1 MINIIKSKDNDK
13 IKYTKSLLKTKGR
26 NKEKKFIIE
35 GYRILTLALE
45 CDAKLEYVFI
55 NEDFEKK
62 QDHKVLLEELE
73 NKNIKIYKTSNKIFS
88 EMVDTENTQGILA
101 ILRYKERD
109 LVNNINQD
117 DKFVLILD
125 RIQDPGNMGT
135 IIRTAD
141 SAGVDAII
149 LLKGCVDIY
158 RKTNN
163 INVIQFS
170 ILEEYSGKIT
180 HNHVSSKSIKDAK
193 AKTEFI
199 NICLEINEE
208 TGSAFIETK
217 LCDAYIGNNKVLD
230 IYERSIDIIN
240 LEHTLFENIKSEIEN
255 INKSLYL
262 KGKKT
267 AKECEA
273 LIISL
278 LEKDEHKNE
287 YVKDLLLKA
296 RNRYSRLGDI
306 E

>member
-62 QDHKVLLEELE
+62 QEHKVLLEELQ
-73 NKNIKIYKTSNKIFS
+73 NKGIKIYKTLNKIFL

-101 ILRYKERD
+101 VLEYKERD
-109 LVNNINQD
+109 LVNNISQD

-141 SAGVDAII
+141 SAGVDSVI

-158 RKTNN
+158 NPKVIRSTMGS
-163 INVIQFS
+163 IFDMNVIHATQDEAVEFLKS
-170 ILEEYSGKIT
+170 NDFNIVSSYLQTENYYHETTYDGKIAL
-180 HNHVSSKSIKDAK
+180 V
-193 AKTEFI
+193 
-199 NICLEINEE
+199 
-208 TGSAFIETK
+208 
-217 LCDAYIGNNKVLD
+217 IGNEANGINDKLIEQSDKLVKIPIYGNAESLNAAISAAVLM
-230 IYERSIDIIN
+230 YE
-240 LEHTLFENIKSEIEN
+240 IK
-255 INKSLYL
+255 KYL
-262 KGKKT
+262 
-267 AKECEA
+267 A
-273 LIISL
+273 
-278 LEKDEHKNE
+278 
-287 YVKDLLLKA
+287 
-296 RNRYSRLGDI
+296 
-306 E
+306 